1 MHQELE
7 RLQKQL
13 QIVEQF
19 ENLFNVQNN
28 SELKKKLGTSNADG
42 TFMHFMGDAAEEKY
56 RLAFISPTATSPT
69 RPADNL
75 AEAITCLKN
84 FLKIKNPQDSSLLS
98 QLIGSED
105 PNAAIFRILDSRENA
120 QRNVTF
126 FNTVISA
133 MLAIGQYKK
142 GSEGLRA
149 IQALFFATS
158 KLIQTQKE
166 AVLHAIQ
173 AVETS
178 LAEQNEALRKAKEPG
193 SAEKIIRFM
202 RHTTTPSKVS
212 KKVQSAM
219 TELSAYKKTKEIAEA
234 HTATELSADKKT
246 KEIAEAPTA
255 LEAKQQFRKKCA
267 RYTGAAVLATGG
279 TAAIAFSTLMQFG
292 PQFAM
297 LASLN
302 LPPVALAAI
311 ALTGVAMMAAAAYLA
326 YRTCKP
332 APVVASDAPETS
344 VIASPAIATN
354 YAKFLPHVLATM
366 GTGMVGFSALMQ
378 FSPNVALFM
387 GLHLTPAALMSV
399 AAVGV
404 LLLSVSLYRACKA
417 YAQSRADATAETV
430 VVNAKATE
438 PTNTTCM
445 QRLSQYYTNCCFK
458 LFSRST
464 TAASSSTNSL
474 DLGAANSAKV

>member
-1 MHQELE
+1 MQQPLDTLQEQLE
-7 RLQKQL
+7 
-13 QIVEQF
+13 IVEQF
-19 ENLFNVQNN
+19 ENLFNVNN
-28 SELKKKLGTSNADG
+28 DSEFKKKLGTSNADG
-42 TFMHFMGDAAEEKY
+42 TFMHFMGDTAEEKC
-56 RLAFISPTATSPT
+56 RLAFSSPTATSPT

-98 QLIGSED
+98 QVVGSLVGSED

-126 FNTVISA
+126 FDAVISA
-133 MLAIGQYKK
+133 MLAIGKYKE
-142 GSEGLRA
+142 GSEGLTA
-149 IQALFFATS
+149 IQALFSATS

-166 AVLHAIQ
+166 AVQHAIQ

-178 LAEQNEALRKAKEPG
+178 LAEQTAKEKIVKTVSSAIIVSKFAKSPQMKKRVKETRDNEAAK
-193 SAEKIIRFM
+193 
-202 RHTTTPSKVS
+202 T
-212 KKVQSAM
+212 
-219 TELSAYKKTKEIAEA
+219 IAEQ
-234 HTATELSADKKT
+234 HS
-246 KEIAEAPTA
+246 A
-255 LEAKQQFRKKCA
+255 LEAKKQFRKKCA

-279 TAAIAFSTLMQFG
+279 TAAIALSTLMQFG

-311 ALTGVAMMAAAAYLA
+311 AISGVAMLAAAAYVT
-326 YRTCKP
+326 YRTYKP
-332 APVVASDAPETS
+332 AHAASVDTTSDAPVVTN
-344 VIASPAIATN
+344 PAAG
-354 YAKFLPHVLATM
+354 YSKFLTPVLTTV
-366 GTGMVGFSALMQ
+366 GLGLVGFSALVQFSPSLMQ
-378 FSPNVALFM
+378 FSPTFALLM

-430 VVNAKATE
+430 VVNAEATE

-445 QRLSQYYTNCCFK
+445 QRLSQYTNCCFK

-464 TAASSSTNSL
+464 TAARSSTDTS
-474 DLGAANSAKV
+474 DLGAVHSAKV